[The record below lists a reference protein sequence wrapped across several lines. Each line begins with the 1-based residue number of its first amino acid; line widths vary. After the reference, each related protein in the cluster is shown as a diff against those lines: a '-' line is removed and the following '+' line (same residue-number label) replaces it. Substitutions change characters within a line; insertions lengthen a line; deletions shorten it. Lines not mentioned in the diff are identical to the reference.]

1 MTGAGTQ
8 LASVLSGTGL
18 RSRGA
23 HYHPIMPETAHD
35 HLIQDLTAQGGV
47 VMLLGAPDTGKSS
60 FARRLLESAVA
71 AGKRAA
77 YIDADVGQSTVGPP
91 ACVGLKWLEEAD
103 DFKDIE
109 AADELRFVGS
119 ISPKHLVLQEV
130 MATATLVDR
139 ARDDADLIVIDTT
152 GAVSGVTGQTL
163 KFHKLEL
170 CRPDVLV
177 ALQRGSEIEPIIGM
191 ARRFFSADVRVVG
204 VHPDVAPASPV
215 ERSAQRTEKFARALA
230 PPQHRWKVR
239 PTVFA
244 PSLPT
249 GLDLHR
255 LHEVLVGVHDGLGR
269 CLGLGILVFEDE
281 RLLVITNVTEGMKGL
296 RLASLRIDPKT
307 FETTPV
313 SLREVMFGLDDGIR

>member
-1 MTGAGTQ
+1 
-8 LASVLSGTGL
+8 
-18 RSRGA
+18 
-23 HYHPIMPETAHD
+23 MPETAHD
-35 HLIQDLTAQGGV
+35 LLIQDLTAQGGV
-47 VMLLGAPDTGKSS
+47 VMLLGAPDTGKTS
-60 FARRLLESAVA
+60 FARRFLESAVG

-77 YIDADVGQSTVGPP
+77 YIDADVGQTTVGPP
-91 ACVGLKWLEEAD
+91 ACVGLKWLRERADLETLEE
-103 DFKDIE
+103 
-109 AADELRFVGS
+109 ADELRFVGS

-130 MATATLVDR
+130 IATATLVDQ
-139 ARDDADLIVIDTT
+139 AREEADLIVIDTT

-215 ERSAQRTEKFARALA
+215 ERSALRAQKFARAFA
-230 PPQHRWKVR
+230 PPLHRWKVR

-249 GLDLHR
+249 GLDLER
-255 LHEVLVGVHDGLGR
+255 LDDILVGVHDGRGR
-269 CLGLGILVFEDE
+269 CLGLGLLKHEE
-281 RLLVITNVTEGMKGL
+281 GRLLVLTNVTDGMKGL
-296 RLASLRIDPKT
+296 RLASLRIDPET
-307 FETTPV
+307 FDASPV
-313 SLREVMFGLDDGIR
+313 NLREVMFGIGDR

>member
-1 MTGAGTQ
+1 
-8 LASVLSGTGL
+8 
-18 RSRGA
+18 
-23 HYHPIMPETAHD
+23 MPETAHD

-60 FARRLLESAVA
+60 FARRLLESVVA
-71 AGKRAA
+71 AGKSAA
-77 YIDADVGQSTVGPP
+77 YIDADVGQTTVGPP
-91 ACVGLKWLEEAD
+91 ACVGLKWLRESHDFTTLDKAD
-103 DFKDIE
+103 D
-109 AADELRFVGS
+109 LRFVGS

-130 MATATLVDR
+130 MATATLVDL
-139 ARDDADLIVIDTT
+139 ARSNADLIVIDTT

-215 ERSAQRTEKFARALA
+215 ERSALRAEKFATALA
-230 PPQHRWKVR
+230 PPLHRWKVR

-249 GLDLHR
+249 GLDLQR
-255 LHEVLVGVHDGLGR
+255 LDDVLVGVHDGSGR
-269 CLGLGILVFEDE
+269 CLGLGLLKYDEDHLVV
-281 RLLVITNVTEGMKGL
+281 LTNVTEGMKGL
-296 RLASLRIDPKT
+296 RLASLRIDPET
-307 FETTPV
+307 FDTTPV
-313 SLREVMFGLDDGIR
+313 SLREVMFGLDD

>member
-8 LASVLSGTGL
+8 LASVLLGTGL

-91 ACVGLKWLEEAD
+91 ACVGLKWLKDAD

-170 CRPDVLV
+170 CRPEVLV

-215 ERSAQRTEKFARALA
+215 ERSAQRAEKFARALA

-281 RLLVITNVTEGMKGL
+281 RLLVLTNVTEGMKGL
-296 RLASLRIDPKT
+296 RLASLRIDPET

-313 SLREVMFGLDDGIR
+313 SLREVMFGLDD